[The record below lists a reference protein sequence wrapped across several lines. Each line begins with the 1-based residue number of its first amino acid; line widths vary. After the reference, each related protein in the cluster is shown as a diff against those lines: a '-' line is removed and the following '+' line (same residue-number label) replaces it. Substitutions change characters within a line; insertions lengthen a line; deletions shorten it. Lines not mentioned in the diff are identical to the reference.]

1 MENHISEV
9 TIGILKVNILTIG
22 IMKVTIGILIGKEMN
37 NRISER
43 DYMNPE
49 KQRSRQS
56 DF

>member
-9 TIGILKVNILTIG
+9 TNGILKVKILTIG
-22 IMKVTIGILIGKEMN
+22 ILKVTIGILIGKEMN